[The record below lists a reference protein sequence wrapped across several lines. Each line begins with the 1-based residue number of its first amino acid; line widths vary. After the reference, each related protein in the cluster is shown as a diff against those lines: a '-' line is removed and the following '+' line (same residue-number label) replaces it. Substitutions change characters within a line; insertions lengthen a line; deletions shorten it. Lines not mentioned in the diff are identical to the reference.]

1 MNSSL
6 QCVFCYQDFEL
17 IIFWQVKDSLRSD
30 PRYKSI
36 KHEDREIFFN
46 QYISELKAAEAESER
61 VLKEKNNEE
70 VGDLIYYYYFFLL
83 EMCDFILNIALV
95 SSKNGMLQF

>member
-1 MNSSL
+1 M
-6 QCVFCYQDFEL
+6 
-17 IIFWQVKDSLRSD
+17 KDSLRSD

-70 VGDLIYYYYFFLL
+70 VGDLIYYYYFFSL

-95 SSKNGMLQF
+95 SSKNSMLQFWGANSPSKPIYFV

>member
-1 MNSSL
+1 MNSCL
-6 QCVFCYQDFEL
+6 LCVFCYQDFEL

-70 VGDLIYYYYFFLL
+70 VGDLIYYYYFFSL